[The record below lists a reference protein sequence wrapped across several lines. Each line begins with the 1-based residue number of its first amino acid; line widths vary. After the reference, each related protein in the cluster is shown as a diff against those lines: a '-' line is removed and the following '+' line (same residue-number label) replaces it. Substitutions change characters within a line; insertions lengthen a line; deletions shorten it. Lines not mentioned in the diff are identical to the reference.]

1 MHRLRALALVA
12 FSLGGCA
19 RIGEERGRE
28 YQRCMYS
35 DSSHIRTARTN
46 REIFRRRAC
55 LCTSREPIGGGTSQ
69 DRNSGVYLN
78 RPPDAAPGDSRR
90 KHAAGVIFRTPHSA
104 LASTQ
109 KCSCPTPHCTLQVLD
124 LISESL
130 FVAPPVS
137 SPWAPR
143 CAALG
148 RAVRWFCDDVT
159 DVIRHVGCI
168 ERSLATLAERHTRY
182 MVPESRTMMV

>member
-1 MHRLRALALVA
+1 MSGQLRLPADITTCTLFRAA
-12 FSLGGCA
+12 SPSPLGG
-19 RIGEERGRE
+19 RGR
-28 YQRCMYS
+28 RLGS
-35 DSSHIRTARTN
+35 GSV
-46 REIFRRRAC
+46 
-55 LCTSREPIGGGTSQ
+55 TSRLQVDTSPEDSTQ